1 VPTPTSA
8 MQSAPPDNSIP
19 ATARFS
25 VVILTLNE
33 AKNLPDCLA
42 SLRDLDC
49 EVFVVDSGSSDCTI
63 EIAEQAGASVFTHPF
78 EGYGVQRNWALRELP
93 FSCEW
98 VLNLDADERLTP
110 ELAREIAATMAAPLN
125 GINGFMLRRRTVFM
139 GRWIRH
145 GGHYPNYQLR
155 LFRRDAGQCE
165 DRLYDQHFVV
175 NGRTA
180 ALRNDYIDVVAAE
193 LSTWS
198 ARHIRWAGCE
208 ATESMGRDAVPGP
221 RVPATL
227 TGGRIAQKR
236 WLREKVYGQAPLFVR
251 PLAYWLYRYFIRLG
265 FLDGKEGLVF
275 HFLQGFWYRLLVDAI
290 ILERRAIP
298 ADPAATVSGSS
309 LHKSVSTP
317 HN

>member
-1 VPTPTSA
+1 MLTPTTAIQSP
-8 MQSAPPDNSIP
+8 MQ
-19 ATARFS
+19 ATAMPDAAPLDPARLS

-33 AKNLPDCLA
+33 GKNLPDCLA
-42 SLRDLDC
+42 SLRGLDC
-49 EVFVVDSGSSDCTI
+49 EVFVVDSGSSDRTVD
-63 EIAEQAGASVFTHPF
+63 IAEQAGARVFTHSF
-78 EGYGVQRNWALRELP
+78 DGYGQQRNWALRQLP

-110 ELAREIAATMAAPLN
+110 ELAREIAQTMAGPLN

-145 GGHYPNYQLR
+145 GGHYPSYQLR

-175 NGRTA
+175 EGPTA
-180 ALRNDYIDVVAAE
+180 ALKNDYIDIVAAE

-208 ATESMGRDAVPGP
+208 ASESMGREAVLGP
-221 RVPATL
+221 RVPASL
-227 TGGRIAQKR
+227 TSGRIAQKR
-236 WLREKVYGQAPLFVR
+236 WLRDKVYGQAPLFVR

-275 HFLQGFWYRLLVDAI
+275 HFLQGFWYRFLVDAI
-290 ILERRAIP
+290 IHERRAIP
-298 ADPAATVSGSS
+298 AGPAGVVAESS
-309 LHKSVSTP
+309 PHK
-317 HN
+317 